1 LGTWAIKIY
10 DELSFD
16 KAFGQSF
23 HLISVIINMILM
35 LNMVIAIFSET
46 YARLAPQR
54 RGLYYDGLIASMPA
68 MKYEKRWGILILIPA
83 PFNIFGL
90 VCLFTFLCI
99 EKKSPRLKS
108 INEWFVKVAYSPLAL
123 LFLIIFM
130 SCNFV
135 ISPLAYFKVL
145 FFKIDKVC
153 CSCCQNKRRSM

>member
-1 LGTWAIKIY
+1 MKIY

-23 HLISVIINMILM
+23 HLVSVIINMILM

-83 PFNIFGL
+83 PFNVLGL

-99 EKKSPRLKS
+99 DRKSSRLKS
-108 INEWFVKVAYSPLAL
+108 INEWFVKVAYFPLAL
-123 LFLIIFM
+123 LFLLIFM
-130 SCNFV
+130 TGNM
-135 ISPLAYFKVL
+135 IMSPFSYFKVL
-145 FFKIDKVC
+145 FHKIDKVC
-153 CSCCQNKRRSM
+153 CSCCQNKKKTM